1 VNILLIGV
9 LALLLAAPED
19 VKTREAPRKKTVR
32 AADAEAV
39 ERDYDK
45 LVEKDEAAL
54 QQIEKIVSEFDQFA
68 AKGAPGS
75 RGVLMARVDELI
87 DGVKK
92 SYEEFLQRNPNHV
105 DAHLAYGSFFNEI
118 GEEEEAIKQ
127 WEKARGLDPKNPAS
141 WNNLA
146 NIFGHHGPIKKAF
159 QFYEKAIELD
169 PKEPVYLQNLAT
181 TVYLF
186 RKDAVETY
194 RIDEQQVFNKALD
207 LYQQAMK
214 LDPTNLVL
222 ATDFAQSYYG
232 IQPTRVEDALKA
244 WNHCLTL
251 AKNDVEKQGIYLHL
265 ARVEL
270 NAGRFDEAE
279 KHLAL
284 VKDPTM
290 DELKGRLSRNLERKK
305 AELKGNGSDTKRE
318 VEVSSKE

>member
-1 VNILLIGV
+1 MLLIAV
-9 LALLLAAPED
+9 LALSLAAPD
-19 VKTREAPRKKTVR
+19 NIKTREAPRKKTAVE
-32 AADAEAV
+32 AEAI

-54 QQIEKIVSEFDQFA
+54 QQIEKIVAEFDQFA
-68 AKGAPGS
+68 TKGAPGS
-75 RGVLMARVDELI
+75 RGVLMAKIDELI

-92 SYEEFLQRNPNHV
+92 SYDEFLQRNPKHV

-118 GEEEEAIKQ
+118 GEEAEAIRL
-127 WEKARGLDPKNPAS
+127 WEKARNLDPANPAS

-146 NIFGHHGPIKKAF
+146 NIYGHHGPVKKAF
-159 QFYEKAIELD
+159 QYYEKAIELD

-194 RIDEQQVFNKALD
+194 RIDEQQVFDKALD
-207 LYQQAMK
+207 LYRQAMR

-222 ATDFAQSYYG
+222 ATEYAQSYYG
-232 IQPTRVEDALKA
+232 IQPPRVEAALKA
-244 WNHCLTL
+244 WNDCLAI
-251 AKNDVEKQGIYLHL
+251 AKNDIEKQGIYLHL

-270 NAGRFDEAE
+270 NSGRFDDAE

-284 VKDPTM
+284 VKDPAM
-290 DELKGRLSRNLERKK
+290 DDLKKRLIRNLNQKK
-305 AELKGNGSDTKRE
+305 AEKEKRDTPSE
-318 VEVSSKE
+318 VELSRKD